1 MATAST
7 YAASAAT
14 SSCATA
20 TSATHS
26 TVNSTVTTANFINTP
41 MPSGS
46 GRALYCC
53 SICKHFSSVN
63 YSSVLRH
70 IGVVHSHEANFSL
83 TCGVNGCI
91 RNFHN
96 YYSFRKHLK
105 RLHPEVF
112 SSSVTSTSQ
121 VEVTID
127 ESDNNIDEEEEIG
140 DHNTLTIENQRVVYE
155 SHSQIS
161 HEDEERSFALFLL
174 KTKEMLCISQK
185 ATNEIMNDVIE
196 IVN

>member
-26 TVNSTVTTANFINTP
+26 TANSTVTTANSINTP

-53 SICKHFSSVN
+53 SIRKHFYSVN

-96 YYSFRKHLK
+96 NYSFRKHLK

-140 DHNTLTIENQRVVYE
+140 DHNTNY
-155 SHSQIS
+155 
-161 HEDEERSFALFLL
+161 
-174 KTKEMLCISQK
+174 
-185 ATNEIMNDVIE
+185 
-196 IVN
+196 

>member
-26 TVNSTVTTANFINTP
+26 TANSTVTTANSINTP

-46 GRALYCC
+46 GHALYCC

-91 RNFHN
+91 
-96 YYSFRKHLK
+96 
-105 RLHPEVF
+105 
-112 SSSVTSTSQ
+112 
-121 VEVTID
+121 
-127 ESDNNIDEEEEIG
+127 
-140 DHNTLTIENQRVVYE
+140 
-155 SHSQIS
+155 
-161 HEDEERSFALFLL
+161 
-174 KTKEMLCISQK
+174 
-185 ATNEIMNDVIE
+185 
-196 IVN
+196 